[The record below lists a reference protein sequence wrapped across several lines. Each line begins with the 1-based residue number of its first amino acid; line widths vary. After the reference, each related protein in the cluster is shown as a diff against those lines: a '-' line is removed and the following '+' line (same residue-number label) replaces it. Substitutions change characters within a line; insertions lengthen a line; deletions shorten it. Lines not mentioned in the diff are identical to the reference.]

1 LSVFL
6 PTFETNQKSKSKCI
20 FKLIKIVFKLIKKG
34 CKSAGESA
42 AFTMGDRNVCTG
54 TRQKLAN
61 KPYLDHMIC
70 SNGVKIDDKSMTN
83 R

>member
-1 LSVFL
+1 M
-6 PTFETNQKSKSKCI
+6 
-20 FKLIKIVFKLIKKG
+20 KKG
-34 CKSAGESA
+34 CKSVGESAGESA
-42 AFTMGDRNVCTG
+42 AFTIGDRNICAG